1 MVGDEPDRPIMAAV
15 VRIALDAMGGDHGV
29 GVVAP
34 AALLALAHDPALEI
48 VLVGCRSAI
57 EPLLARQPRLADRV
71 DIRPAS
77 QVVAMDDPPALALR
91 NKKDSSMRVAIDLV
105 KSGAVQACVSAGNT
119 GALMATAK
127 FVLKTLPGIERPAIC
142 AAIPSSSGHTHM
154 LDLGANVSCSAEQL
168 CQFAL
173 MGSELSRAIDGN
185 AMPRITLL
193 NIGEEDIKGHE
204 TVRQAAALLRAGQL
218 NYVGYSEG
226 DDVFH
231 GDTDVVVC
239 DGFAGNVALKTCEGV
254 ARMIRDTLQREC
266 RRGPLSMLAGLAA
279 YPILR
284 RLRKR
289 IDPRRYNGAVLL
301 GLPGIVIKSHGGAD
315 QMAFANAIHIAAKA
329 VREDVI
335 RHIAEGLVAK
345 RTGEVA

>member
-1 MVGDEPDRPIMAAV
+1 
-15 VRIALDAMGGDHGV
+15 
-29 GVVAP
+29 
-34 AALLALAHDPALEI
+34 
-48 VLVGCRSAI
+48 
-57 EPLLARQPRLADRV
+57 
-71 DIRPAS
+71 
-77 QVVAMDDPPALALR
+77 MDDPPALALR